1 MENFSQS
8 ENLSKYCRICGKESK
23 YLRNLHGSTPHG
35 KTIAE
40 LINICT
46 HINVLD
52 ESKPKC
58 ICMTCMTKLNTAYE
72 FHNLVVNSDSH
83 FAEFLAQKSYTKPET
98 SFIDYSYTKPIAKH
112 EQINVDPDIK
122 PSLSYDELN
131 HFDDDMEEDDI
142 FVKKKSLSV
151 PRKKPTTITKQAIN
165 LDTMNVFDLFESRD
179 VRVRK
184 PVERSN
190 LTRNRKIV
198 KGNAT
203 IKTKSNDK
211 TITKVNATF
220 ECYQCK
226 KYFATMPAL
235 QLHFQKH
242 EASECKICMKKFAW
256 PEYVEHLCTGDE
268 IQCEYCS
275 QSFKSIFKLNT
286 HIESD
291 HRNHKTHTCSKCPR
305 FFHMKTLLQL
315 HKTNHKDDEKK
326 FVCDI
331 CNKRYWKKQKIKE
344 HMETVHGDKNATRN
358 YFNEYNYFLLD
369 FLN

>member
-1 MENFSQS
+1 
-8 ENLSKYCRICGKESK
+8 
-23 YLRNLHGSTPHG
+23 
-35 KTIAE
+35 
-40 LINICT
+40 
-46 HINVLD
+46 
-52 ESKPKC
+52 
-58 ICMTCMTKLNTAYE
+58 
-72 FHNLVVNSDSH
+72 
-83 FAEFLAQKSYTKPET
+83 
-98 SFIDYSYTKPIAKH
+98 
-112 EQINVDPDIK
+112 
-122 PSLSYDELN
+122 
-131 HFDDDMEEDDI
+131 
-142 FVKKKSLSV
+142 
-151 PRKKPTTITKQAIN
+151 
-165 LDTMNVFDLFESRD
+165 
-179 VRVRK
+179 
-184 PVERSN
+184 
-190 LTRNRKIV
+190 
-198 KGNAT
+198 
-203 IKTKSNDK
+203 
-211 TITKVNATF
+211 
-220 ECYQCK
+220 
-226 KYFATMPAL
+226 MPAL

-315 HKTNHKDDEKK
+315 HKTNHKDEEKK

-369 FLN
+369 FLNLF